1 VSLNQD
7 FKMQLPDNKRSRTD
21 FSRPVRPLSATA
33 ILIALLVT
41 SGRAASAPQPQ
52 SSAPLRVGV
61 CVEPPFVS
69 KVADGYGG
77 LAIEVWEQ
85 IAFSQGWK
93 SKYIEASSFPEL
105 LDMVNK
111 GTIDIAVGDLTIT
124 SQRLKLF
131 DFSQPYFDSGL
142 QIMIDSR
149 RHTELRA
156 LLTGMYEAGHL
167 RIIAAGTA
175 LLVLAT
181 LALTIFDRRL
191 DPEFH
196 KKWVPGLAD
205 SFYHVM
211 STSVTGNPTHKRI
224 IEGPLGVFLAALC
237 LMLGVLIA
245 AYITSSMTSV
255 MTANTLHGEINGPQ
269 DLPGKKVGTIAG
281 TTPEA
286 YCRSAGL
293 EAEGF
298 SDVDSAV
305 RALLAGQISAIVYNA
320 PTLRFY
326 EREHPDL
333 PVIQVGP
340 LFAPRKFGF
349 AMPLGSPLERAV
361 NPALV
366 GLIED
371 SFIDRLSLKYLG
383 TSTQ

>member
-1 VSLNQD
+1 
-7 FKMQLPDNKRSRTD
+7 M
-21 FSRPVRPLSATA
+21 
-33 ILIALLVT
+33 
-41 SGRAASAPQPQ
+41 
-52 SSAPLRVGV
+52 
-61 CVEPPFVS
+61 
-69 KVADGYGG
+69 
-77 LAIEVWEQ
+77 
-85 IAFSQGWK
+85 
-93 SKYIEASSFPEL
+93 
-105 LDMVNK
+105 
-111 GTIDIAVGDLTIT
+111 
-124 SQRLKLF
+124 
-131 DFSQPYFDSGL
+131 
-142 QIMIDSR
+142 
-149 RHTELRA
+149 
-156 LLTGMYEAGHL
+156 
-167 RIIAAGTA
+167 
-175 LLVLAT
+175 LAT

-298 SDVDSAV
+298 SDVDSAI

-349 AMPLGSPLERAV
+349 AVPLGSPLERAV

-371 SFIDRLSLKYLG
+371 GFIDRLSLKYLG